1 MAQQAAKKA
10 EGLDPMILAAVG
22 GGIVVVVLVIIIIVI
37 LAKKKSQP
45 QNQRQKR
52 QSEKFASEL
61 NDQQR
66 DEETPAPQ
74 NVTNNESKDLRQFD
88 SNATA
93 QGLTAVE
100 SHNERDTRAAHV
112 EPTPE
117 LNSFRASE

>member
-1 MAQQAAKKA
+1 
-10 EGLDPMILAAVG
+10 MILAAVG
-22 GGIVVVVLVIIIIVI
+22 GGIVVVILVIIIIVI

-93 QGLTAVE
+93 
-100 SHNERDTRAAHV
+100 
-112 EPTPE
+112 
-117 LNSFRASE
+117 